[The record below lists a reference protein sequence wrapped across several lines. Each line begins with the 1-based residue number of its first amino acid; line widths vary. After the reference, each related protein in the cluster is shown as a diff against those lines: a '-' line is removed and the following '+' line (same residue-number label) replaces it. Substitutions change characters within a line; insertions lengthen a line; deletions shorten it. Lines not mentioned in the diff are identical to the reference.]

1 MKNFLKSIIITLIA
15 IFLINIIFVKIG
27 STLLINMLKKHID
40 TQIEQEFNKQA
51 GEILKKKIIEQI
63 NECI

>member
-63 NECI
+63 NESI